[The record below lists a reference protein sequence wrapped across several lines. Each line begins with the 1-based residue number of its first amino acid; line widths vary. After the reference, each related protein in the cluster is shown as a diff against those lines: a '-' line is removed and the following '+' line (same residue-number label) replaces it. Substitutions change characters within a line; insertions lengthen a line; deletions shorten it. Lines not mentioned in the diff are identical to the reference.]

1 MSSPPPELVF
11 SNSVQ
16 NMDDW
21 ARRTGIPLTTADALG
36 TNYARAHRWLVRL
49 KTQLVQEHGW
59 RDTVP
64 QDPRMLFS
72 IECPHPHLA
81 GIARSP
87 TLRLQ
92 IPVNAS
98 SFFSPDRRVQWE
110 MVFHSAVF
118 PYMRHTVPPVAD
130 LLHLLQCLLTG
141 LLVLVK
147 EEFVPGEGVLRTIRG
162 LPPIEWVS
170 SHEQMLKTIFGSTH
184 YRALFRAAGDKRV
197 AFKLERG

>member
-36 TNYARAHRWLVRL
+36 TNYARAHRWLLRL
-49 KTQLVQEHGW
+49 KSTLVQQHGW
-59 RDTVP
+59 REIHPPDS
-64 QDPRMLFS
+64 RMLFS
-72 IECPHPHLA
+72 IECPNPQLA

-87 TLRLQ
+87 TLRLH
-92 IPVNAS
+92 IPANAS

-110 MVFHSAVF
+110 MIFHSAVF
-118 PYMRHTVPPVAD
+118 FYMRHTVPPISD

-141 LLVLVK
+141 LVVLVK
-147 EEFVPGEGVLRTIRG
+147 EEHVPGDGCLRTIRG
-162 LPPIEWVS
+162 LPPMEWVT
-170 SHEQMLKTIFGSTH
+170 SHEQMLKTIVSPTH
-184 YRALFRAAGDKRV
+184 YRALYRAAGDPRV